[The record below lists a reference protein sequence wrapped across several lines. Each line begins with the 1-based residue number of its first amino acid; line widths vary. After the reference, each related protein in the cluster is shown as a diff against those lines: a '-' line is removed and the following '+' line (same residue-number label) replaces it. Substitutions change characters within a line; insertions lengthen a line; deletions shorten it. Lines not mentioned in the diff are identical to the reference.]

1 MATVEET
8 VQAQFPQYAWMLSIP
23 EVGDLLRQA
32 VASGGEWSPEK
43 LTAQIQATNWWRS
56 HAGSVRSWESMWNT
70 DPASAQR
77 EWEAKSIEVGQM
89 AAQLGVQI
97 PWHWVTDIA
106 YRAKKF
112 GWSQAELRNALGQSA
127 VHPGGSATTNLA
139 QIAGEYLVPMSQQT
153 INDWTQ
159 QIVSGQA
166 TEDQFRSYMREQA
179 KSLFPSLSGFLDQGG
194 TVKQYVAPYAEI
206 AAKEL
211 EISPADV
218 NFLDPKWSK
227 ALFQTDPKTGERR
240 SMSLSDWQNEIRS
253 NDAYQ
258 WDKTSGARNAAAELQ
273 TSLLK
278 QFGALG

>member
-8 VQAQFPQYAWMLSIP
+8 VQAQFPQYAWMLAIP

-56 HAGSVRSWESMWNT
+56 HASSARSWEAQWNT

-77 EWEAKSIEVGQM
+77 EWEAKAIEVGQM
-89 AAQLGVQI
+89 AARLGVQI

-112 GWSQAELRNALGQSA
+112 GWSEAELRNALGQSA
-127 VHPGGSATTNLA
+127 VHPGGKSTLNLNQVA
-139 QIAGEYLVPMSQQT
+139 ADYMVPMSEQT
-153 INDWTQ
+153 ISDWTQ

-166 TEDQFRSYMREQA
+166 TEDTFRTYLREQA
-179 KSLFPSLSGFLDQGG
+179 KSLFPSLAGFLDAGG
-194 TVKQYVAPYAEI
+194 TVRTYVEPYRQI

-211 EISPADV
+211 EISPDDV

-227 ALFQTDPKTGERR
+227 ALFQTDPKTGDRV
-240 SMSLSDWQNEIRS
+240 SMSLADWQNEIRK
-253 NDAYQ
+253 NDVYG
-258 WDKTSGARNAAAELQ
+258 WDKTRGAREASAELQ
-273 TSLLK
+273 QSLLK
-278 QFGALG
+278 QFGVVG